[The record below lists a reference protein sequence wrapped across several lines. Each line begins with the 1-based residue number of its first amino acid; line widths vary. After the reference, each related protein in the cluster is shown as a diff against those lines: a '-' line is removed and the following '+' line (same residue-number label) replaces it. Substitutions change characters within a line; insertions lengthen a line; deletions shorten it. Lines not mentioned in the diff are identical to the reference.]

1 MAQSLRRAVVVC
13 VMLASIVALNGCWV
27 FSVYPL
33 AATDEELVF
42 DKLLPGNWWNA
53 QNRCSVTFARL
64 PEEKSYR
71 VVYLTG
77 KDATDNCWLGQGQV
91 ASFEGKVVELGGAR
105 FLDVVPA
112 DLPLQNHM
120 VLAHSFYR
128 LKVDANS
135 LSLTPMNY
143 ELMEDLMKQEKLP
156 GVMRSDNVM
165 VLTAKTRDL
174 REFVRL
180 NAANDNAWNAAR
192 KLEFQRRFDGQ

>member
-120 VLAHSFYR
+120 VLTHSFYR
-128 LKVDANS
+128 LRVDMNS

-143 ELMEDLMKQEKLP
+143 PFVEGLMKQEKLR
-156 GVMRSDNVM
+156 GVDRSDEIM
-165 VLTAKTRDL
+165 VLTASTKEL
-174 REFVRL
+174 REFFRL
-180 NAANDNAWNAAR
+180 NATNDNVWDSAR
-192 KLEFQRRFDGQ
+192 KLDFQRRIDGQ